1 MFIRSERTSKKLA
14 NCLTL
19 VAFALIYSDIEL
31 NSWHPDNMHKITD
44 DNFKLIFVN
53 ENLVSLGFGFHLRL
67 FPRGVIIEKSAL
79 V

>member
-1 MFIRSERTSKKLA
+1 
-14 NCLTL
+14 
-19 VAFALIYSDIEL
+19 
-31 NSWHPDNMHKITD
+31 MHKITD